1 MDKHHN
7 CKKQNHFASKYFKNE
22 INKKSKEKEKEAK
35 VDEIELTK
43 TRDEHL
49 SIY

>member
-22 INKKSKEKEKEAK
+22 ISKKSKEKEKEA
-35 VDEIELTK
+35 DEIELIK
-43 TRDEHL
+43 L
-49 SIY
+49 MKLN